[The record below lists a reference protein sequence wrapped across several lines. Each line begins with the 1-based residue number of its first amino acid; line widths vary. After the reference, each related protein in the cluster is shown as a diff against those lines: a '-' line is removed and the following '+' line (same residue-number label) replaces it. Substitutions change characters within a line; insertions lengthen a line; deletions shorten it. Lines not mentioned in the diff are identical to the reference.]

1 MVDKIQTF
9 EDLISNIPKVNIQR
23 ILLETT
29 SANENKFTKDPH
41 FTMPDEFQTILPTSE
56 GDETLKVSLT
66 LSIQGYRKRNLK
78 NDLLRNIFDSLDM
91 MSLVKTTI
99 YQISKEKLGDALAI
113 GEAVLHP
120 DARVNLTIQQL
131 YNLIQIGEQTGK
143 EFNGREFNLL
153 TDILMANDSTDLSL
167 SRYETRTADGSI
179 IYNFPFKIEPYTLLN
194 KDPGF
199 LAYMIVTEI
208 NSEALLAHIESTI
221 GGDEGLPTTVSS
233 YIKEFS
239 SGIEN
244 KSITLDVVVNNSSI
258 NNTGALLKRTDNK
271 KIWLGPYHIMP
282 NGVIM
287 TGAVHNDSGISE
299 ENRNIV
305 LEPIL
310 LPNTKIV
317 DLREDKEIEKILL
330 KELHQLENVYKN
342 LSAQAEIIKLPAE
355 SFSTSYMSRDAAGA
369 HSYLFGFD
377 KIKIL
382 LNNSLL
388 AGVAQNLKRALSNAS
403 DSSQSDADMDSLIK
417 DILNKSA
424 IKYLKVFRR
433 RVQTNKFGTN
443 KLGTLNSTQESLMST
458 ILDADITN
466 SYLDDIPK
474 EIGFYSTEKT
484 DPSISKISGFNFL
497 NSDLLEKQYS
507 YFSFKDNELVSLKN
521 GDYEYFYELV
531 IEDGILKSLT
541 NLIDSLINQQNVFK
555 SYINFINNNLPLYY
569 NEGADKFNIDNITAN
584 YEASLT
590 EINNMIEA
598 PLRTLRTII
607 LLFDFNANVSDFSH
621 GEQKLLRISNPFS
634 GNYQGL
640 LKTAA
645 ICDTFIEKLQKIS
658 GVYTGIETHIDLS
671 TSVNQKAF
679 NELRNTIK
687 INETF
692 PDEASLDQRGTGYE
706 FVLTDKAKLANSMGA
721 PTIAQIPAETFIAMA
736 NVQFSKYFRQD
747 SENSSQL
754 GNFNNLNKCRYFVPT
769 QAYISNTVYNT
780 VTHPSPF
787 DGPAPAGFSTAT
799 APLPSEH
806 AFDYYKPIILD
817 ILEYYFN
824 KSNNIYSSEIKSNIR
839 RLINIAG
846 KYGIAI
852 NSTIFEQ
859 LKADGLYSDTSESGK
874 PQQQTSGPSNI
885 SGITVSS
892 SEDPLSD
899 YEDTDFSSEIN
910 LDIESFLFGVLSN
923 IILGNEGQ
931 LPLDYKD
938 LVGTVT
944 GPGGTTAGLVGSF
957 GLPMPLQSLFME
969 YNKTSTLG
977 LLTKYLIGQTNMSFD
992 VVKEYPLSLATF
1004 GWWWFNY
1011 SNIVEVRFISKYD
1024 TLLNPVWEP
1033 LTFDKLNNI
1042 VAGYTPQTGQDP
1054 DPGPGAKKIICKLFK
1069 YENKKFG
1076 IFNKNKFLDL
1086 PILNEYFII
1095 NPPQDVQAQPPTMEI
1110 LPDAPSETKNAIE
1123 FTYAILGSE
1132 ISSVLNLDQEISKNK
1147 AASSLVSMVLPIVQP
1162 VAEEDLTD
1170 VTVTPAEIDLS
1181 LPEPLGRTQ
1190 TGGNTYSDSATSM
1203 SDLDSNALAT
1213 VDLST
1218 QDPAAP
1224 ESDDTGPGP
1233 GINPYKF

>member
-9 EDLISNIPKVNIQR
+9 GDLISNIPKVSIQR

-29 SANENKFTKDPH
+29 STNENKFTKDPH
-41 FTMPDEFQTILPTSE
+41 FTMPDEFQTTSVPTSE
-56 GDETLKVSLT
+56 ALKVSLT

-78 NDLLRNIFDSLDM
+78 NDPLRNIFDSLDM
-91 MSLVKTTI
+91 MSLANTTI
-99 YQISKEKLGDALAI
+99 YQISKENLGDALKVDI
-113 GEAVLHP
+113 GHAEKH
-120 DARVNLTIQQL
+120 NLTIQRL
-131 YNLIQIGEQTGK
+131 YNLIRAGEITGK
-143 EFNGREFNLL
+143 NFNGQEFNLL
-153 TDILMANDSTDLSL
+153 SILNANNSTDLSL

-179 IYNFPFKIEPYTLLN
+179 IYNFPFKIEPYTLSN

-199 LAYMIVTEI
+199 LAYMVVTEI
-208 NSEALLAHIESTI
+208 DSDALLAHIKGTI
-221 GGDEGLPTTVSS
+221 GGDEGLPTTVTS
-233 YIKEFS
+233 YIEEFS

-244 KSITLDVVVNNSSI
+244 KSITLDVVFNNNSV

-282 NGVIM
+282 NGAIM

-342 LSAQAEIIKLPAE
+342 LSAQAEIIKLPVE

-388 AGVAQNLKRALSNAS
+388 AGVAQNLKRALSSAS
-403 DSSQSDADMDSLIK
+403 DSSQPDAAMDSRMK
-417 DILNKSA
+417 DILNKST

-443 KLGTLNSTQESLMST
+443 KLGTLNSTQESLKST

-531 IEDGILKSLT
+531 IEDGILKFLT
-541 NLIDSLINQQNVFK
+541 NLIDSLMSQQNVFK

-569 NEGADKFNIDNITAN
+569 NEGTDKFIIGNITGN
-584 YEASLT
+584 YEASQT

-598 PLRTLRTII
+598 PLKTLRTII
-607 LLFDFNANVSDFSH
+607 LLFDFNANVSDFS
-621 GEQKLLRISNPFS
+621 QKLLRISNPFS

-687 INETF
+687 INETL

-721 PTIAQIPAETFIAMA
+721 STIAQIPAETFIAMA

-769 QAYISNTVYNT
+769 QAYISNTLYNT
-780 VTHPSPF
+780 TTHPSPF
-787 DGPAPAGFSTAT
+787 TGPIPAAFAGAPAPFQA
-799 APLPSEH
+799 

-852 NSTIFEQ
+852 DSTIFEQ
-859 LKADGLYSDTSESGK
+859 LKAPGLYSDTSESGK

-885 SGITVSS
+885 SGITISS
-892 SEDPLSD
+892 LEDPLSD

-923 IILGNEGQ
+923 IILGNEGH

-938 LVGTVT
+938 LASTPTVDA
-944 GPGGTTAGLVGSF
+944 AGLVGSL
-957 GLPMPLQSLFME
+957 GLPMSLQSLFME

-1033 LTFDKLNNI
+1033 LTLDKLNNI
-1042 VAGYTPQTGQDP
+1042 VAGYTPQTGP
-1054 DPGPGAKKIICKLFK
+1054 GADPGLGAKRIICKLFK

-1095 NPPQDVQAQPPTMEI
+1095 NPTQDTQAQLPTMEI
-1110 LPDAPSETKNAIE
+1110 LPDALTETKNALE
-1123 FTYAILGSE
+1123 FTYTILGSE
-1132 ISSVLNLDQEISKNK
+1132 VSSVLNLDVGISKNK

-1162 VAEEDLTD
+1162 AAQEDLTD
-1170 VTVTPAEIDLS
+1170 VTVAPAEINLS
-1181 LPEPLGRTQ
+1181 LPQPLGQTQ
-1190 TGGNTYSDSATSM
+1190 TGGNTYSDSVASTN
-1203 SDLDSNALAT
+1203 DLNSNALTA
-1213 VDLST
+1213 VDTST
-1218 QDPAAP
+1218 YTPPPP
-1224 ESDDTGPGP
+1224 ESDDAGPGP